1 MREGV
6 ERTGVVV
13 GSSPLHF
20 FNIHGIGVRG
30 ENGGRFADRHSRS
43 ICFSIVSRRSSI
55 TSTRLE
61 AIRSMNRFTPKIV
74 NRTRRQIR
82 MRKCYLRT
90 ERFVI
95 LS

>member
-13 GSSPLHF
+13 GSSPLPF

-30 ENGGRFADRHSRS
+30 ENSGRFDDRHSRY
-43 ICFSIVSRRSSI
+43 ITFSIVSRRSFM

-61 AIRSMNRFTPKIV
+61 SIRSMNRLAPKIV
-74 NRTRRQIR
+74 IRTKRKIR
-82 MRKCYLRT
+82 MKKC
-90 ERFVI
+90 
-95 LS
+95 